1 MFRRS
6 ITVMLLAVT
15 AAFVLFFTPIG
26 EVASDSV
33 QRVMITNF
41 PEVQEIRGNVNIE
54 GALRLSTMAP
64 FNGIMVPPVEPADTT
79 RLIKAGT
86 LTTDGYSN
94 VVLSLYGLVK
104 GEVTRKGSVGALL
117 VPREQA
123 IQQAFNEL
131 GQVYFALEVIAPGI
145 TSESAYFASGQPR
158 HTVGFQ
164 SYDVLLY
171 NTTDKT
177 VTVDLYAYLTN

>member
-1 MFRRS
+1 
-6 ITVMLLAVT
+6 LAV
-15 AAFVLFFTPIG
+15 AALVLFFTPFG
-26 EVASDSV
+26 EVASDTV
-33 QRVMITNF
+33 QRVMVTNF
-41 PEVQEIRGNVNIE
+41 PDVQEVRGDVNIK
-54 GALRLSTMAP
+54 GTLRLSNMAP
-64 FNGIMVPPVEPADTT
+64 FTGIMVPPVDPTDTT
-79 RLIKAGT
+79 RLIRAGR
-86 LTTDGYSN
+86 LSTDGYTN

-104 GEVTRKGSVGALL
+104 GEVTRKGSVGAIL
-117 VPREQA
+117 VPSEPA

-131 GQVYFALEVIAPGI
+131 GLIHFALEVSAPGI
-145 TSESAYFASGQPR
+145 TSESAYFASAQPR